1 MNRSWWFR
9 FSVFLGLFIIA
20 AVSLVPTVMNFDP
33 NKSSF
38 PVKSKINL
46 GLDLQGGLYMVLGI
60 DFNKVYADEVR
71 NYMSKIKLTLK
82 DEGIES
88 ELGELTKE
96 DITDPMHTLII
107 NNLTQMD
114 QAKSII
120 KEFYNYPVRLTGEE
134 SNTLRFG
141 IGRQYRE
148 EIEENSVKKSIEVIR
163 NRIDE
168 FGVTEPEIV
177 SLGADRIVVQLPG
190 VDDIERAKDLIGKTA
205 KLEFK
210 IVHQTLASYQ
220 GDSGR
225 MVVPPELAKLMADSK
240 EAGIVFK
247 KGDRFSEYVSKM
259 NEFYKDMPKGHE
271 LAFDK
276 QTNPVTNEVTALYPY
291 VVEEQADVTGEDLQ
305 DATVRINQEDN
316 QPYVGLTFK
325 SKGADKFEKVT
336 GDNVNRRLAII
347 LDGNIYSAPNI
358 QQRIGGG
365 NAQITLGQGDYNS
378 LLSEARD
385 LSLVLRAGA
394 LPVELEF
401 QEQRIV
407 GPSLGA
413 DSIARSK
420 KAGIIGG
427 ALVLIFILIYYKVA
441 GVIAI
446 KTLIA
451 NIVFVLACLV
461 GLEATL
467 TLPGIAGIALTIG
480 MAVDANIIIYERIK
494 EELAIGTP
502 IRESV
507 ETGFARAFWT
517 ILDANLTTAVAGF
530 MLLNFGTGPIRG
542 FAVTL
547 IIGIVCTVYSA
558 YFVGKMM
565 FQFYMD
571 KTRGQSISI

>member
-9 FSVFLGLFIIA
+9 FSFFLFLFIIA
-20 AVSLVPTVMNFDP
+20 AVSLVPTAMNFDP
-33 NKSSF
+33 EKSSF

-71 NYMSKIKLTLK
+71 NYLTKVQFTLK
-82 DEGIES
+82 DEGINA
-88 ELGELTKE
+88 ELGELSVK
-96 DITDPMHTLII
+96 DITDPMHSIMI
-107 NNLTQMD
+107 NNPSEVE
-114 QAKSII
+114 QAKKII
-120 KEFYNYPVRLTGEE
+120 KEYYNYPLRLTGEQGNE
-134 SNTLRFG
+134 LSYGMGT
-141 IGRQYRE
+141 QYRE
-148 EIEENSVKKSIEVIR
+148 EIETNSVKKSIEVIR

-210 IVHQTLASYQ
+210 IVHDKLASFGAGQ
-220 GDSGR
+220 VPAELQKLIADAKASGI
-225 MVVPPELAKLMADSK
+225 EY
-240 EAGIVFK
+240 K
-247 KGDRFSEYVSKM
+247 KGERFSDYVKKM
-259 NEFYKDMPKGHE
+259 NAFYKEKPKGFE
-271 LAFDK
+271 LAFEK
-276 QTNPVTNEVTALYPY
+276 ELNPVNNEIVKLLPY
-291 VVEEQADVTGEDLQ
+291 LVQDRTDLTGEDLQ

-325 SKGADKFEKVT
+325 TKGADKFEKIT
-336 GDNVNRRLAII
+336 GDNVGKRLAII

-365 NAQITLGQGDYNS
+365 NAQITLGAGDYNT
-378 LLSEARD
+378 LLTEARD

-413 DSIARSK
+413 DSIKRSK
-420 KAGIIGG
+420 KAGLIGG
-427 ALVLIFILIYYKVA
+427 VLVLLFILVYYKA
-441 GVIAI
+441 SGVIAI
-446 KTLIA
+446 KTLIS
-451 NIVFVLACLV
+451 NIIFILACLV

-467 TLPGIAGIALTIG
+467 TLPGIAGIALTVG

-494 EELAIGTP
+494 EELRIDTP
-502 IRESV
+502 IREAV

-547 IIGIVCTVYSA
+547 IIGIMCTVYSA